1 MSLGTPCDLISQ
13 TMPLSDAVQKGLDFY
28 LIGAVSRDLNCDW
41 LDTLTSAIKVA
52 PSSMPTARPLLFAIS
67 PWGKRAPEIWDRQIL
82 AASVG
87 NSHLRTLL
95 KPRYQPNDSPEN
107 WLDLSIH
114 LLFYLENQV
123 KALGNTKLR
132 RLLDP
137 SDGDIVKAYVDYRRK
152 KPQPILFNSANSA
165 SVLQHAKRLIDA
177 ASKAPVG
184 AKALDVAWGLALI
197 GYSCEILYRTIF
209 CAVCFRRQGNGNSI
223 CEQHSRQ
230 MQPDVKAEFNDNY
243 WKAARLKEFMLRK
256 GKWPQ
261 EHLDLTGDNLFRFG
275 FYHAQLFSALE
286 DDISDLQQR
295 ICSALDQSPKTK
307 ARCFPDGYDLNLDTI
322 LKRLRDTLDPE
333 ESLET
338 YWPWKIQFAELLE
351 TSAIDHRDLK
361 RGTGSNANERITE
374 AIRLA
379 KVGVS
384 IPQIAKTLGVD
395 RTAIYYWRKRSAE
408 LRAAMGNK

>member
-1 MSLGTPCDLISQ
+1 
-13 TMPLSDAVQKGLDFY
+13 MPLSDAVQKGLDFY

-41 LDTLTSAIKVA
+41 FDTLMSAIEVA
-52 PSSMPTARPLLFAIS
+52 PSSMPIVRPLLFAIS
-67 PWGKRAPEIWDRQIL
+67 PWGRSEPEIWDRQIL
-82 AASVG
+82 AAAVG
-87 NSHLRTLL
+87 HSHLRTLST
-95 KPRYQPNDSPEN
+95 PRYQPTDSPEN
-107 WLDLSIH
+107 WLDLSTH
-114 LLFYLENQV
+114 LLFHLENQV

-137 SDGDIVKAYVDYRRK
+137 PDGDIVKAYVDNRRK
-152 KPQPILFNSANSA
+152 KRQPILFNSANSA
-165 SVLQHAKRLIDA
+165 SVLQHAKQLIDA
-177 ASKAPVG
+177 ASSAPVG

-197 GYSCEILYRTIF
+197 GYTCEILYRTIF
-209 CAVCFRRQGNGNSI
+209 CAVCFRRQGNGKSL

-230 MQPDVKAEFNDNY
+230 MQSDDKAEFNDNY
-243 WKAARLKEFMLRK
+243 WKAAKLKVFLLQK
-256 GKWPQ
+256 GEWPQ
-261 EHLDLTGDNLFRFG
+261 EHLNLTGDDFFRFG

-286 DDISDLQQR
+286 CDISDLRHR

-307 ARCFPDGYDLNLDTI
+307 ARCFPDGCGLNLDTI
-322 LKRLRDTLDPE
+322 LKRLRQTLDPE

-351 TSAIDHRDLK
+351 TSAIPHRDLK
-361 RGTGSNANERITE
+361 RGTGSKANERITC

-379 KVGVS
+379 KDGAS

-395 RTAIYYWRKRSAE
+395 RTAVYYWRKRSAE